1 MKKRLG
7 FTRYTTRRYTGYLIL
22 ERLSRGTPRARA
34 SAVARSVAGRMAP
47 SSLLR
52 IGTAVLLLGVY
63 HVLVQLFSS
72 AAAPP
77 PCSHSLRGGSAP
89 RAGTPGYLTTG
100 VPQQPLPGVPQQPLP
115 AVLADAATAAAA
127 GLLGGAQWVPP
138 PHSNLQANAPG
149 GPIMAGADPA
159 TTTLHFTFG
168 SGTMMQFLRNW
179 RHYIIKAGIGPA
191 IVGAA
196 DADMLAA
203 CTAEGIGA
211 IGIVQDLDVWTYE
224 KMKGT
229 SNVQGEASGCG
240 KYYRHNKNCF
250 LELGLVK
257 AAFLWEILSLGFDV
271 LISDP
276 TLTLTLTNPH
286 PYEPSPPLTV
296 TPTGPSPYRP

>member
-1 MKKRLG
+1 
-7 FTRYTTRRYTGYLIL
+7 
-22 ERLSRGTPRARA
+22 
-34 SAVARSVAGRMAP
+34 
-47 SSLLR
+47 
-52 IGTAVLLLGVY
+52 
-63 HVLVQLFSS
+63 
-72 AAAPP
+72 
-77 PCSHSLRGGSAP
+77 
-89 RAGTPGYLTTG
+89 
-100 VPQQPLPGVPQQPLP
+100 
-115 AVLADAATAAAA
+115 
-127 GLLGGAQWVPP
+127 
-138 PHSNLQANAPG
+138 
-149 GPIMAGADPA
+149 
-159 TTTLHFTFG
+159 
-168 SGTMMQFLRNW
+168 
-179 RHYIIKAGIGPA
+179 
-191 IVGAA
+191 
-196 DADMLAA
+196 MLAA